1 MSISKTTTALKKNKP
16 KEEESR
22 TPEIIPWPDLDT
34 FLESEDRAKEKISL
48 KEKFLFYKGKKIPI
62 LQFQKAGYEKL
73 LKLLVKEIER

>member
-1 MSISKTTTALKKNKP
+1 MSISKTTTALKKNQLE
-16 KEEESR
+16 EEESR

-48 KEKFLFYKGKKIPI
+48 EEKFLFYKGKKIPI